1 MKCTPHV
8 HYDLLLRKF
17 ASKFWMKKLLFRIH
31 KDQSK
36 LENVD
41 DADDVDDAEVDH
53 SESVL

>member
-1 MKCTPHV
+1 
-8 HYDLLLRKF
+8 
-17 ASKFWMKKLLFRIH
+17 MKKLLFCIH

-53 SESVL
+53 TESVL